1 MVQTVHSET
10 IPAGQKMI
18 LVEKPCV
25 LHRIFFSISVLRANN
40 EWFASKVS
48 FDDPLFRSFF
58 VLDGPERYFEARGQD
73 IFQGNVW
80 VQNVSSQDIL
90 YSMTEI
96 LH

>member
-10 IPAGQKMI
+10 VPAGQKRI
-18 LVEKPCV
+18 LLEKPIA
-25 LHRIFFSISVLRANN
+25 LHRIFLSISVLRANN

-58 VLDGPERYFEARGQD
+58 VLDGPERYFEARGRD

-80 VQNVSSQDIL
+80 VHNVSGQDIL